1 MPRRYRFDRPET
13 FHHVMSR
20 AVEGIYIFGTDRT
33 RKDFLRRLSV
43 LVDDHM
49 LRIHAWALM
58 DSHFHLLAEPL
69 EATLS
74 CSIHR
79 LLTGF
84 SAAYNRRMDR
94 KGHVF
99 QGRFHSILVEYET
112 YFRTLVGYIHLNPLR
127 AGIVNSLEEL
137 AHYPWTG
144 HSALIGSC
152 CCDWMEQSLIKEI
165 FDRESLEWRSG
176 YLEYLSDY
184 SGSKNQ
190 YMTTGTFRI
199 GHDGITQVEG
209 ENIESTESSS
219 FGILGS
225 KAFAIAEYKIM
236 QKHRGTHIRNRREQ
250 HVSIEQAI
258 LQVCNAFH
266 VDVNSLKSGC
276 RTSAISRAR
285 RKLVEILI
293 EEIGISQADTA
304 VLLGISQ
311 PAVHHIL
318 AKRISQ
324 KALMK

>member
-1 MPRRYRFDRPET
+1 M
-13 FHHVMSR
+13 MSR
-20 AVEGIYIFGTDRT
+20 AVEGIYILGTDRA
-33 RKDFLRRLSV
+33 RMDFLRRISV
-43 LVDDHM
+43 LVDERM

-58 DSHFHLLAEPL
+58 HGHFHLLAEPL

-74 CSIHR
+74 CSMHR

-127 AGIVNSLEEL
+127 AGIVHSLTEL
-137 AHYPWTG
+137 GKYPWTG
-144 HSALIGSC
+144 HSALTGSC

-209 ENIESTESSS
+209 ENIKSTESRSI
-219 FGILGS
+219 GILGS
-225 KAFAIAEYKIM
+225 RSFAIAEYKIM
-236 QKHRGTHIRNRREQ
+236 QESRGTHLRNRREQ
-250 HVSIEQAI
+250 HDSIEQAI
-258 LQVCNAFH
+258 SQVCSAFH
-266 VDVNSLKSGC
+266 IDVNSLKSGC
-276 RTSAISRAR
+276 RTAAISRAR
-285 RKLVEILI
+285 VQLVGILI

-324 KALMK
+324 NSFNEANVDVQTN

>member
-1 MPRRYRFDRPET
+1 M
-13 FHHVMSR
+13 MSR
-20 AVEGIYIFGTDRT
+20 AVEGICILGADET
-33 RKDFLRRLSV
+33 RKDFLRRLLI
-43 LVDDHM
+43 LVEDHM
-49 LRIHAWALM
+49 LRIHAWSLM
-58 DSHFHLLAEPL
+58 DNHFHLLAEPL

-74 CSIHR
+74 CSMHR

-127 AGIVNSLEEL
+127 AGIVHSLAEL
-137 AHYPWTG
+137 AQYPWTG
-144 HSALIGSC
+144 HPALIGSC
-152 CCDWMEQSLIKEI
+152 CCDWMEQSLIKGI
-165 FDRESLEWRSG
+165 FDRVSLDWRAG
-176 YLEYLSDY
+176 YLEYLSHY
-184 SGSKNQ
+184 SESKNQ

-199 GHDGITQVEG
+199 GRDGIMQVEG
-209 ENIESTESSS
+209 DNIESHESGSL
-219 FGILGS
+219 GILGS

-250 HVSIEQAI
+250 HDTIEQAI
-258 LQVCNAFH
+258 QQVCNAFH

-276 RTSAISRAR
+276 RTSSISRAR
-285 RKLVEILI
+285 FKLVGILI

-324 KALMK
+324 NGFNEIYENIQTN

>member
-1 MPRRYRFDRPET
+1 
-13 FHHVMSR
+13 MSR
-20 AVEGIYIFGTDRT
+20 AVEGIYILGTDET
-33 RKDFLRRLSV
+33 RKDFLRRLLI

-49 LRIHAWALM
+49 LRIHAWSLM
-58 DSHFHLLAEPL
+58 DNHFHLLAEPL

-74 CSIHR
+74 CSMHR

-127 AGIVNSLEEL
+127 AGIVHSLEDL
-137 AHYPWTG
+137 AQYPWTG
-144 HSALIGSC
+144 HPALIGTS

-165 FDRESLEWRSG
+165 FDRESMDWRAG

-184 SGSKNQ
+184 SGSQNH

-199 GHDGITQVEG
+199 GHGGIRQVEG
-209 ENIESTESSS
+209 DNIEAQESGSL
-219 FGILGS
+219 GILGS
-225 KAFAIAEYKIM
+225 MAFAIAEYKIM
-236 QKHRGTHIRNRREQ
+236 QKFRGTHLRNRREQ
-250 HVSIEQAI
+250 HDSIEQAI
-258 LQVCNAFH
+258 LQVCSTFH

-276 RTSAISRAR
+276 RTSVISRAR
-285 RKLVEILI
+285 FKLVGILI

-324 KALMK
+324 KSVNEVCANIQTN

>member
-1 MPRRYRFDRPET
+1 M
-13 FHHVMSR
+13 MSR
-20 AVEGIYIFGTDRT
+20 AVEGIYILGTDRV
-33 RKDFLRRLSV
+33 RKDFLRRLSI
-43 LVDDHM
+43 LVDDRM

-58 DSHFHLLAEPL
+58 HGHFHLLAEPL

-74 CSIHR
+74 CSMHR

-127 AGIVNSLEEL
+127 AGIVHSLAEL
-137 AHYPWTG
+137 EQYPWTG
-144 HSALIGSC
+144 HPALIGTS

-165 FDRESLEWRSG
+165 FNRESIDWREG
-176 YLEYLSDY
+176 YLEYLSNY
-184 SGSKNQ
+184 SGCQNQ

-199 GHDGITQVEG
+199 GHDGIMQIEG
-209 ENIESTESSS
+209 DNIEAQESGSM
-219 FGILGS
+219 GILGS
-225 KAFAIAEYKIM
+225 KAFAVVEYKIM
-236 QKHRGTHIRNRREQ
+236 QKARGAHLRNRREQ
-250 HVSIEQAI
+250 HDSIEKAI

-266 VDVNSLKSGC
+266 VDVNSLKNGC
-276 RTSAISRAR
+276 RTSVISRAR
-285 RKLVEILI
+285 FKLVGILI

-324 KALMK
+324 KYFNETYANIQTN